1 VRRFRRK
8 IVPKRKLPAGIQA
21 KLARAALRAARTA
34 AENGKCAVAEMLFGV
49 GGGNLQAA
57 AARARGKGAAFKVFD
72 AGKDAADAG
81 KAIIDCRER
90 ERAAQIPPG
99 GTT

>member
-1 VRRFRRK
+1 MTRFRRK
-8 IVPKRKLPAGIQA
+8 VVPKRKLPAGIQA

-34 AENGKCAVAEMLFGV
+34 AESGKCAVAELLFGF

-72 AGKDAADAG
+72 AGKDLTDAG
-81 KAIIDCRER
+81 KAILDCRER
-90 ERAAQIPPG
+90 EQAAQSPPG
-99 GTT
+99 ATT